1 MKSTGTLPLFAL
13 IVSSALVF
21 AHTYPLPTLAL
32 TVSGR
37 VSQPLVLCP
46 DDLAAMRQVR
56 APSGRGAISGVPLKS
71 VLRLAHVEQHG
82 AGTAVLLR
90 SASGR
95 VLLSCDEIMRGRE
108 SDFIIECAHSS
119 TPPHTRPRL
128 TRAKARTAQGV
139 QQTGPAPLPRLV
151 MAGGKHSGR
160 RIEQIT
166 GIEVL
171 DAGQRPAL
179 NDAHRIQ
186 IIDHAAQPSLSIIGI
201 GCGDPALI
209 THEAISEMA
218 RADCFI
224 CADDIQRRFARYLD
238 GRPVLFDPLMARPHY
253 YRTTHPGVPDEE
265 VKRITRETA
274 ERNINALRRALDAG
288 KRVAYLEYGDPSL
301 FGSWQSLL
309 PKSARPARLRIV
321 PGISALNAAGA
332 MLGGDIAANGSAII
346 TSPDALTR
354 NDALLK
360 HAAESGDTLVIFL
373 GVKEIRTLSA
383 TLRKHYAAAT
393 PACVAYRAGYAA
405 GSTIVRTTID
415 ALERDAQRQEEKWLG
430 LIFVGKSVR

>member
-1 MKSTGTLPLFAL
+1 MKRTGTLPLFAL

-21 AHTYPLPTLAL
+21 AHAFPLPSLAL

-46 DDLAAMRQVR
+46 DDLAAMRQVS
-56 APSGRGAISGVPLKS
+56 APSGRGAVSGVPLKS
-71 VLRLAHVEQHG
+71 LLSLAHVERHG

-108 SDFIIECAHSS
+108 SDFIIESAHSS
-119 TPPHTRPRL
+119 TPSGTRPRC
-128 TRAKARTAQGV
+128 TRAKARQAHSDRQSG
-139 QQTGPAPLPRLV
+139 AELLPRLV
-151 MAGGKHSGR
+151 IARGAHSGR
-160 RIEQIT
+160 RVERLT

-171 DAGQRPAL
+171 DAAPRPPL
-179 NDAHRIQ
+179 ND
-186 IIDHAAQPSLSIIGI
+186 AQPSLSIIGI

-209 THEAISEMA
+209 TREAISEMA

-224 CADDIQRRFARYLD
+224 CADDIRRRFARYLD

-253 YRTTHPGVPDEE
+253 YRTLHPGVPDEE

-274 ERNINALRRALDAG
+274 EQNIDALRRALDAG
-288 KRVAYLEYGDPSL
+288 KSVAYLEYGDPSL

-309 PKSARPARLRIV
+309 PEPARPARLRIV

-346 TSPDALTR
+346 TSPDALAR

-373 GVKEIRTLSA
+373 GVKEIGTLSA

-393 PACVAYRAGYAA
+393 PAFVAYRAGYAA
-405 GSTIVRTTID
+405 GSTIVRTTLE